1 MDNLKTTAT
10 ALHARLARTWS
21 GEPMVLRVTADPATS
36 AAQSH
41 ALLVDMLHA
50 DVPNGFGVYFYRQHT
65 DQPSHLHELAFELP
79 NELNYLEEGDILRVN
94 PSRGELWVM
103 YRIQSS
109 SNAVLLTERC
119 NSWCVMCSQPPKH
132 NEDTSLIQAWK
143 NAIPLMDQSTKE
155 IGITGGEPTLLADEF
170 LQIVRMIR
178 DHLPHTALHILSNG
192 RMFNY
197 LSLATALADVAPKD
211 TMIGIPLYSDIAW
224 QHDFVVQAPKAF
236 DQTVRGILNLA
247 RCRVPIE
254 IRVVVHR
261 FTVPRLRELAEFITR
276 NLPFVQHVAIMG
288 LEPIGFGQANF
299 EALWIDPIDYQDELA
314 ESVTTLLSHNMHVS
328 IYNHQLCVLPENLW
342 PLARQSISDWKN
354 VYLPACAECHV
365 RLSCGGFFHS
375 ATIRHSRAISA
386 LPVSSTVSSH

>member
-1 MDNLKTTAT
+1 MDSLKTAAT
-10 ALHARLARTWS
+10 ALHARLPRKWD
-21 GEPMVLRVTADPATS
+21 GEPVVLRLTADPATS
-36 AAQSH
+36 AAESH
-41 ALLVDMLHA
+41 ALLTNTLHGDA
-50 DVPNGFGVYFYRQHT
+50 PAGFGAYFYLQRSS
-65 DQPSHLHELAFELP
+65 QPARRHDFAFELP
-79 NELNYLEEGDILRVN
+79 NELSYLEVGDILRLN
-94 PSRGELWVM
+94 PSRGEIWVM
-103 YRIQSS
+103 YRTQSP

-132 NEDTSLIQAWK
+132 NEDASLIQAWMD
-143 NAIPLMDQSTKE
+143 AIPLMDRSTKE
-155 IGITGGEPTLLADEF
+155 IGITGGEPTLLTDDF

-178 DHLPHTALHILSNG
+178 DHLPQTSLHILSNG

-197 LSLATALADVAPKD
+197 LSLARALADSAPQD

-236 DQTVRGILNLA
+236 DQTLRGILNLA

-254 IRVVVHR
+254 IRIVVHR
-261 FTVPRLRELAEFITR
+261 YTVPRLRQLAGFITR

-314 ESVTTLLSHNMHVS
+314 GAVETLLSHDMNVS

-342 PLARQSISDWKN
+342 PFARQSISDWKN
-354 VYLPACAECHV
+354 IYLPACSACSV
-365 RLSCGGFFHS
+365 QSSCGGFFHS
-375 ATIRHSRAISA
+375 ATARHSRAISA
-386 LPVSSTVSSH
+386 LHFPAPVPST